1 MNYRDYIIYD
11 FETTS
16 KYANTTQ
23 PVQIA
28 AVVVHG
34 RKLEVKQGSEF
45 QSLIKPIFD
54 ENECKRLGLDPLT
67 EEAIAIHGKTR
78 EMLENAPPIES
89 VWKNFTE
96 YVKQF
101 NVKGSNFTAPI
112 PVGYNSKK
120 YDDVITD
127 RICSKHP
134 YNLGPVN
141 KDGRA
146 ELFNAIHSID
156 VLDLSFMFF
165 ENNPEVN
172 SLSADNLVR
181 GHMGYAKGTAHDAM
195 SDVIMTAELF
205 CSYMKSIRYM
215 ASRKKLKGMFVDA

>member
-16 KYANTTQ
+16 KYARSTQ

-34 RKLEVKQGSEF
+34 RKLEIKPGSEF
-45 QSLIKPIFD
+45 QSLIRPVFD
-54 ENECKRLGLDPLT
+54 IEECKRLGLDPLT
-67 EEAIAIHGKTR
+67 DDAIAIHGKTK
-78 EMLENAPPIES
+78 EMLETAPTLDA

-96 YVKQF
+96 YVKQY
-101 NVKGSNFTAPI
+101 NNKGSSFTAPI
-112 PVGYNSKK
+112 AVGYNSKN

-127 RICSKHP
+127 RICTKAP
-134 YNLGPVN
+134 YALGPVN
-141 KDGRA
+141 KEGKQD
-146 ELFNAIHSID
+146 LFNNIHSLD
-156 VLDLSFMFF
+156 VLDLMFMFF
-165 ENNPEVN
+165 ENNPDVN

-195 SDVIMTAELF
+195 SDVIMTAEVF
-205 CSYMKSIRYM
+205 CQAMKSIRYM
-215 ASRKKLKGMFVDA
+215 ASRKKLKGMFND